1 MEHFKV
7 FKSNDFVI
15 KPPKAV
21 IQEANEYLKYSN
33 DFYGW
38 FSNGFKKKEGSHIS
52 FKILYRLYSS
62 SDYFSNLTKADKRKH
77 NQKFLKTT
85 ILNNMF
91 LKKHFMAGRKWYDGE
106 ELESD
111 SIVGYSAENYYQYG
125 YGNDNDNDNE
135 DETDGADEED

>member
-1 MEHFKV
+1 MKRDISSWEFRNIPKTVYGTDKFQDHHKQALMEILMEHFKV

-62 SDYFSNLTKADKRKH
+62 SD
-77 NQKFLKTT
+77 
-85 ILNNMF
+85 
-91 LKKHFMAGRKWYDGE
+91 
-106 ELESD
+106 
-111 SIVGYSAENYYQYG
+111 
-125 YGNDNDNDNE
+125 
-135 DETDGADEED
+135 